1 MACWIIDIQEHRVI
15 QQERP
20 PTVVPGQPR
29 ADQPGAAHGSN
40 ALAYALLFFCPVL
53 FATNM
58 LVAKA
63 TADLIPPVAL
73 AFFRWAVA
81 LLIIAPI
88 GLPRLWRYRRQIRA
102 EALDL
107 LLLGALGMGVC
118 GAFVYIGADTT
129 TATNIGL
136 IYSSSPVL
144 IIILAA
150 LLFGQRIG
158 GMAMIGV
165 GIALAGVLTII
176 ARGDIDVLAGV
187 RFVIGDLWI
196 LAAATGWAV
205 YSVVL
210 KFRPSGL
217 DTFTRFCAICLAGV
231 LVLLPFTIAEH
242 ATGQMVQWTME
253 TAGWVLLLALVPG
266 IGAYMVYAFVV
277 DRLGAERAA
286 LIMYLIPLFNA
297 ALAWL
302 LLGEALVWYHYLGAV
317 MVLGGIWLANRTPG
331 SGLSRLRR

>member
-1 MACWIIDIQEHRVI
+1 
-15 QQERP
+15 
-20 PTVVPGQPR
+20 
-29 ADQPGAAHGSN
+29 
-40 ALAYALLFFCPVL
+40 
-53 FATNM
+53 M

-63 TADLIPPVAL
+63 TADFIPPVAL

-88 GLPRLWRYRRQIRA
+88 GLPRLWRHRRQVRA

-107 LLLGALGMGVC
+107 LVLGALGMGVC

-136 IYSSSPVL
+136 IYSRSPVL

-150 LLFGQRIG
+150 LFFGQRIG
-158 GMAMIGV
+158 RAAMIGV
-165 GIALAGVLTII
+165 GVALAGVLTII

-187 RFVIGDLWI
+187 KFVVGDLWI

-242 ATGQMVQWTME
+242 ASGDTVQWTME
-253 TAGWVLLLALVPG
+253 TVGWIGLLALVPG

-302 LLGEALVWYHYLGAV
+302 LLGEALVWYHYLGAA
-317 MVLGGIWLANRTPG
+317 MVLGGIWLANQKAAPG
-331 SGLSRLRR
+331 RSRQRR

>member
-1 MACWIIDIQEHRVI
+1 
-15 QQERP
+15 
-20 PTVVPGQPR
+20 
-29 ADQPGAAHGSN
+29 
-40 ALAYALLFFCPVL
+40 
-53 FATNM
+53 M

-73 AFFRWAVA
+73 AFFRWTVA
-81 LLIIAPI
+81 LLIIASI
-88 GLPRLWRYRRQIRA
+88 GLPRLWRHRRQVGA

-107 LLLGALGMGVC
+107 LVLGALGMGVC

-150 LLFGQRIG
+150 AFFGQRIG
-158 GMAMIGV
+158 RAAIIGV
-165 GIALAGVLTII
+165 GVALAGVLTII

-187 RFVIGDLWI
+187 KFVIGDLWI

-205 YSVVL
+205 YSVIL

-242 ATGQMVQWTME
+242 ASGQMVQWSME
-253 TAGWVLLLALVPG
+253 TVCWILLLALVPG

-302 LLGEALVWYHYLGAV
+302 LLDEAPVWYHYLGAAL
-317 MVLGGIWLANRTPG
+317 VLGGIWLANRKPPPQP
-331 SGLSRLRR
+331 LRERR